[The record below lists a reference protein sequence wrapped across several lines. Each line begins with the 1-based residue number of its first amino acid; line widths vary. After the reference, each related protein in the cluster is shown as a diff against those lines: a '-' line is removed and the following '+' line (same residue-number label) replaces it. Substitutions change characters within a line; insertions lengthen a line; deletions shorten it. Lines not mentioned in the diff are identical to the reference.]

1 MSVDSSRWVRWVVG
15 SLGRVVW
22 SSDAFSMHFGF
33 TLRGRSA
40 QAASC
45 QGQGGANEPID
56 KLSKLSK
63 GFGPSSVLKVQ
74 RRPYLRGAS
83 QYSTG
88 FSIPVAGLVLR
99 QLKSSQE
106 TKHLWEDWKMRRY
119 FAKSFIGI
127 SPQSHKAIHW
137 NFGIAIPTLQT
148 HMADAKTLIAFFVT
162 KDPFEKKQPR
172 NWGFTVLFTWSFMM
186 LSFYFYDAFFAS
198 TKPQKVSMIKRSMP
212 VCGWRI
218 IGHNQHMLDSSRSN
232 IKQIEQ
238 AFIPSNHKS
247 KSGLN
252 TIWTPS
258 WRGLGAV
265 TPVASQR
272 DPVTTPPE
280 QLHGLRGQ
288 NGTGGAQVSPTKL
301 WRYRNQ
307 RHKQNKQK
315 KTEQN

>member
-1 MSVDSSRWVRWVVG
+1 MHGRVHSTVWRLAGGRAGLGGLAINENEIRFVGLSVDSSRWVVG
-15 SLGRVVW
+15 SLGRWVVW
-22 SSDAFSMHFGF
+22 FEVPMHFRF

-119 FAKSFIGI
+119 FAERFIGI
-127 SPQSHKAIHW
+127 SPQIHKATQG

-186 LSFYFYDAFFAS
+186 LSFCSYDAFFAS

-218 IGHNQHMLDSSRSN
+218 IGHNQHIDSCW
-232 IKQIEQ
+232 IQADQI
-238 AFIPSNHKS
+238 
-247 KSGLN
+247 
-252 TIWTPS
+252 
-258 WRGLGAV
+258 
-265 TPVASQR
+265 
-272 DPVTTPPE
+272 
-280 QLHGLRGQ
+280 
-288 NGTGGAQVSPTKL
+288 
-301 WRYRNQ
+301 
-307 RHKQNKQK
+307 QNK
-315 KTEQN
+315 